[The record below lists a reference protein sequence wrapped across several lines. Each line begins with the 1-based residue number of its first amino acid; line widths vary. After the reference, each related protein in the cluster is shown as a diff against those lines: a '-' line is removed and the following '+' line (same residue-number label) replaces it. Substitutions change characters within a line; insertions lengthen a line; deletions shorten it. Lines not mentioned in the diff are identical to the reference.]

1 MVTSRCDGLSLQ
13 ARRIWAKTGSKKLE
27 QGHLWG
33 PFYVHMADSAEIAR
47 LLWCEWLPYATKELI
62 SSSAGLC
69 FDDAEILIAWLAGV
83 HDIGKATPGFQCKSR
98 DLAARVEES
107 GLRIP
112 RNVSGGSSHAAMG
125 QLILQDWFVAQGWD
139 QDVAMT
145 YTSIVGG
152 HHGITPDEGEL
163 DEIHLKNRRSPRE
176 LLGDEPWQDV
186 QDELIGCACEAC
198 NLVRIT
204 QKLQD
209 RPLTPFTQILITGLS
224 IVADWIASNTELFPL
239 TNDEDVSWDECKK
252 RAAFAWKSL
261 KLPPPLRLDSILSD
275 DEELFHKRFVDLPKD
290 ARLRP
295 AQRAVVQAARE
306 MEESGLLIIEAPMG
320 NGKTEASL
328 LCTEIL
334 AKKFGSGG
342 IAYLLP
348 TRATSNAMFARVET
362 WLEKL
367 RRAIGADAQSIQLL
381 HSKAELNDDFTRLRK
396 WLSRWPASSMGD
408 SSASDEGIIAH
419 QWFGGRKRGLLASFV
434 VGTVDQLLMAALNA
448 KHVHLRHLG
457 LAGKVVVID
466 EVHAYDAYMNVF
478 LDRALQFLGAY
489 GTPVILLSATLPP
502 DRREALIKAYRGQG
516 PKADLLY
523 SAPRLES
530 GAPSY
535 PLITVAPTN
544 KNVGPSY
551 IACER
556 SGLDTAVEIEY
567 LPDDNGLLLGE
578 LKDALEGGGCA
589 CVIRDTVSRAQH
601 TYELLSGEIGV
612 DVKLVHSRF
621 IGIDRA
627 RNDQE
632 LLNLLGADSSERP
645 QALIV
650 VGTQVIEQSLDIDFD
665 LMVTDVAP
673 MDLLL
678 QRMGRLHR
686 HQRGE
691 GQSDRPAKLRQAR
704 CIITGVEDWT
714 EQWPV
719 IDKGILHV
727 YDRAVLW
734 QTIQVLKDYAKGG
747 TTALN
752 IPGDIASLVERTYG
766 EIGPSSSF
774 GVTSTERAD
783 PFSDAVGHWHEEIRG
798 KQTRA
803 KNWILPKV
811 KEKGLLNGWMHN
823 RLNLGDD
830 DYGRAAVRDSQES
843 LEVIVIQEADGLLR
857 ILPRI
862 ARLYGVPCLLGTR
875 SDEPD
880 DEGARIAA
888 LCSVGL
894 PPALTVPWRI
904 DKVISCLENQTPS
917 GWQRS
922 RWLKG
927 QLALVTDKEGRAT
940 IECGNEE
947 FNLYY
952 SEESGLE
959 VTKRREGEHVQC
971 P

>member
-1 MVTSRCDGLSLQ
+1 MVTSRCNGLSLQ
-13 ARRIWAKTGSKKLE
+13 ARRIWAKTGSKKME
-27 QGHLWG
+27 QDHLWE
-33 PFYVHMADSAEIAR
+33 PLYVHMADSAEVAR
-47 LLWCEWLPYATKELI
+47 LLWREWLPYAIKELV
-62 SSSAGLC
+62 SSSVGLG
-69 FDDAEILIAWLAGV
+69 FDETETLVAWLVGI

-98 DLAARVEES
+98 ELAAYVEEW

-112 RNVSGGSSHAAMG
+112 NNISGGSSHAVMG
-125 QLILQDWFVAQGWD
+125 QLILQEWFAAQGWD
-139 QDVAMT
+139 PDLAMT
-145 YTSIVGG
+145 YTCIVGG
-152 HHGITPDEGEL
+152 HHGVTPDESEL
-163 DEIHLKNRRSPRE
+163 DKIQSKNKRDPRE
-176 LLGDEPWQDV
+176 LLGDEPWRDV
-186 QDELIGCACEAC
+186 QSELIGCACEAC
-198 NLVRIT
+198 DFVRIT

-209 RPLTPFTQILITGLS
+209 RPLLPFTQVLLTGLS

-252 RAAFAWKSL
+252 RAAFAWRSL
-261 KLPPPLRLDSILSD
+261 KLPPPPRLDSILSD
-275 DEELFHKRFVDLPKD
+275 DDELFHKRFAGLPKD
-290 ARLRP
+290 AQLRP
-295 AQRAVVQAARE
+295 AQRAAVQAARE
-306 MEESGLLIIEAPMG
+306 MKEPGMLIIEAPMG

-328 LCTEIL
+328 LCAEIL
-334 AKKFGSGG
+334 VEKFGGGG

-348 TRATSNAMFARVET
+348 TMATSNAMFARVEA
-362 WLEKL
+362 WLEEL
-367 RRAIGADAQSIQLL
+367 RKTIGADTQSIQLL

-396 WLSRWPASSMGD
+396 WPPKWPASSMGD
-408 SSASDEGIIAH
+408 SNMLDEGIIAH

-434 VGTVDQLLMAALNA
+434 VGTVDQLLMAALNT

-466 EVHAYDAYMNVF
+466 EVHAYDAYMSVF

-502 DRREALIKAYRGQG
+502 DRREALIKAYRGQN
-516 PKADLLY
+516 PRVDISY
-523 SAPRLES
+523 SAPRLGS

-535 PLITVAPTN
+535 PLITVVPMDRNA
-544 KNVGPSY
+544 GPSY
-551 IACER
+551 ITCER
-556 SGLDTAVEIEY
+556 SGLNTAVEVEY
-567 LPDDNGLLLGE
+567 LPDDSGLLLE
-578 LKDALEGGGCA
+578 RLKDALGGGGCA
-589 CVIRDTVSRAQH
+589 CVIRNTVSRAQH
-601 TYELLSGEIGV
+601 TCELLNGDIDA

-621 IGIDRA
+621 IAADRA

-632 LLNLLGADSSERP
+632 LLSLLGTDSSERP
-645 QALIV
+645 RTLIV

-665 LMVTDVAP
+665 LMITDIAP

-704 CIITGVEDWT
+704 CIITGVEDWA
-714 EQWPV
+714 EQWPAV
-719 IDKGILHV
+719 DKGILHV

-734 QTIQVLKDYAKGG
+734 QTIQVLRGYAKEGI
-747 TTALN
+747 TALN
-752 IPGDIASLVERTYG
+752 IPDDIASLVEQTYEG
-766 EIGPSSSF
+766 IRLPPSF
-774 GVTSTERAD
+774 EMTSTERAD
-783 PFSDAVGHWHEEIRG
+783 LFSDAVGCWHEEIRK
-798 KQTRA
+798 KQREA

-811 KEKGLLNGWMHN
+811 KAKGQLNGWMHN

-830 DYGRAAVRDSQES
+830 DCGRAAVRDSAES
-843 LEVIVIQEADGLLR
+843 LEVIVVQEVDGLLR

-862 ARLYGVPCLLGTR
+862 AELYGVSCLLGNR

-917 GWQRS
+917 GWQQS

-927 QLALVTDKEGRAT
+927 RLALVIDEEGRAT

-947 FNLYY
+947 FYLYY
-952 SEESGLE
+952 SEEGGLE
-959 VTKRREGEHVQC
+959 MTKRRGGEHVQC